1 MSEAVVITALG
12 MGGVFVLLI
21 LLIFV
26 LHIVEIAAAGGDA
39 RLEKISAAIACAR
52 RGGE

>member
-26 LHIVEIAAAGGDA
+26 LHIVEIAAGRGA
-39 RLEKISAAIACAR
+39 RLEKIAAAVAR
-52 RGGE
+52 AKKGNG